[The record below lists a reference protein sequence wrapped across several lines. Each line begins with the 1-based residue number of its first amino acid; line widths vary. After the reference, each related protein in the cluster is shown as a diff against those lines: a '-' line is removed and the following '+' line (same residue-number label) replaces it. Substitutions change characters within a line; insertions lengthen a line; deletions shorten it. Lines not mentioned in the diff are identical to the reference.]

1 MSSSTTSRCGAL
13 CMFKLEKAGEVTSV
27 IVSARRAGERNC
39 ISCCPT
45 ANPKQ
50 TVTNTSRPQ
59 THRMKPHSA
68 KLSVMLKTKTEDRR
82 WSAV

>member
-13 CMFKLEKAGEVTSV
+13 HVQARKGWRGHKHNRPPGERVSG
-27 IVSARRAGERNC
+27 IVSVVVQPPIRNKPLQKA
-39 ISCCPT
+39 S
-45 ANPKQ
+45 NPD
-50 TVTNTSRPQ
+50 T
-59 THRMKPHSA
+59 RMKPHSA